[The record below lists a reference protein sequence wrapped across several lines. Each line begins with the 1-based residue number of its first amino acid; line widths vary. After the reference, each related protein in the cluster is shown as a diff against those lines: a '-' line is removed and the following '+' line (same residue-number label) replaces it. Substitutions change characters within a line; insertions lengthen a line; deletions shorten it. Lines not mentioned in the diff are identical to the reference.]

1 MAHLSLSQ
9 VSVDFPVFTSQSKGL
24 INTLMGFKGAS
35 KGRIDSQDGGRHF
48 AVHALRDVSL
58 SFKKGDRVG
67 LIGRNGAGKSTLLRV
82 LSGVYEPTSGSI
94 SSSGRISALTDL
106 MLGMDPEASGYEF
119 IVTRGVVMGLT
130 SAQARGLT
138 ADVEDFS
145 ELGEYLHLPV
155 RTYSSGMLLRLA
167 FAVATA
173 VSTDILLM
181 DEMIGVGDNAFL
193 AKAGQRLERLMN
205 SVDILVLASH
215 NEGIL
220 RDFCEKGV
228 LLAGGHVVMTGAL
241 EACLEAHRGGRF
253 G

>member
-1 MAHLSLSQ
+1 MALLSLSQ
-9 VSVDFPVFTSQSKGL
+9 VSVDFPVYTAQSKGL

-48 AVHALRDVSL
+48 AVHALRDVTL
-58 SFKKGDRVG
+58 AFGKGDRVG

-94 SSSGRISALTDL
+94 VSSGRISALTDL

-130 SAQARGLT
+130 SSQARNLT
-138 ADVEDFS
+138 ADVEDFT
-145 ELGEYLHLPV
+145 ELGDYLHLPV

-173 VSTDILLM
+173 IRTDILLM
-181 DEMIGVGDNAFL
+181 DEMIGVGDSAFL
-193 AKAGQRLERLMN
+193 AKAGRRLEALMN
-205 SVDILVLASH
+205 SVDLLVLASH
-215 NEGIL
+215 NEDIL
-220 RDFCEKGV
+220 RQFCDQGV
-228 LLAGGHVVMTGAL
+228 LLSEGRIVMAGPL
-241 EACLEAHRGGRF
+241 EDCLLAHRTGQYA
-253 G
+253 

>member
-9 VSVDFPVFTSQSKGL
+9 VSVDFPVYTAQSKGL

-48 AVHALRDVSL
+48 AVHALRNISL
-58 SFKKGDRVG
+58 SFGKGDRVG

-94 SSSGRISALTDL
+94 ASSGRISALTDL

-130 SAQARGLT
+130 STQARALT
-138 ADVEDFS
+138 ADVEDFT
-145 ELGEYLHLPV
+145 ELGDYLHLPV

-173 VSTDILLM
+173 IRTDVLLM

-193 AKAGQRLERLMN
+193 AKAGQRLQALMN
-205 SVDILVLASH
+205 NVDLLVLASH
-215 NEGIL
+215 NEDIL
-220 RDFCEKGV
+220 RQFCTQGV
-228 LLAGGHVVMTGAL
+228 LLSEGRVVMTGPL
-241 EACLEAHRGGRF
+241 EACLAAHRTGRHT
-253 G
+253 

>member
-1 MAHLSLSQ
+1 MTHLSLSQ
-9 VSVDFPVFTSQSKGL
+9 VSVDFPVYTSQSKGL
-24 INTLMGFKGAS
+24 INTLLGFKGVS

-48 AVHALRDVSL
+48 AVHALRDITL
-58 SFKKGDRVG
+58 SFNKGDRVG

-82 LSGVYEPTSGSI
+82 LSGVYEPTAGSI
-94 SSSGRISALTDL
+94 ASAGRISALTDL

-130 SAQARGLT
+130 STQARGLT
-138 ADVEDFS
+138 ADVEAFS
-145 ELGEYLHLPV
+145 DLGEHLHLPV

-173 VSTDILLM
+173 ISADILLM
-181 DEMIGVGDNAFL
+181 DEMIGVGDSAFL
-193 AKAGQRLERLMN
+193 ARAGQRLERLMS

-220 RDFCEKGV
+220 RDFCNQGV
-228 LLAGGHVVMTGAL
+228 LLADGRVVMSGPL
-241 EACLEAHRGGRF
+241 DECLAAHHNARF

>member
-24 INTLMGFKGAS
+24 INTLMGFKGTS

-82 LSGVYEPTSGSI
+82 LSGVYEPTSGII

-130 SAQARGLT
+130 STQARGLT
-138 ADVEDFS
+138 ADVEAFS
-145 ELGEYLHLPV
+145 GLGEHLHLPV

-173 VSTDILLM
+173 ISADILLM

-193 AKAGQRLERLMN
+193 IQARHRLERLMN
-205 SVDILVLASH
+205 NVDILVLASH
-215 NEGIL
+215 NEDIL
-220 RDFCEKGV
+220 RDFCNKGV
-228 LLAGGHVVMTGAL
+228 LLAEGRVLMTGPL
-241 EACLEAHRGGRF
+241 EACLEAHRTGQVG
-253 G
+253 